1 MPNERAR
8 ADKEVRRKDSL
19 GTAMLFHKSSHRWRL
34 AAMILPLFAILIAWM
49 HLSAQAQD
57 NSPGGASEVATN
69 SSSDSESASTP
80 GTLLGM
86 IRNGGPLI
94 IPIGI
99 CSFVLVIFIFERAMS
114 LRRAHIIPKPFV
126 KKFLHQLREG
136 QLKPQE
142 ALETCEENG
151 SAISQVFAGAVR
163 KWGRPAVE
171 VEQGVLDAGERV
183 ANHLR
188 RHLRVINGVATVT
201 PLMGLLGTVMGMIRA
216 MDEIA
221 IHQSAGSGGTPFVA
235 GGISQALI
243 TTAAGLTVAIPA
255 LIAYLYFVG
264 SVDRRVM
271 EIDMLGQEAVDL
283 IAADGGVDL
292 KRKSSSRK
300 KAA

>member
-1 MPNERAR
+1 M
-8 ADKEVRRKDSL
+8 DKDVRDKTSKGWLMFFQR
-19 GTAMLFHKSSHRWRL
+19 SSHQWRL
-34 AAMILPLFAILIAWM
+34 AALIVPLVAVLFAWM
-49 HLSAQAQD
+49 QISAQAQD
-57 NSPGGASEVATN
+57 NSSGGADVAEQAEA
-69 SSSDSESASTP
+69 ESTGAP

-126 KKFLHQLREG
+126 KRFLHQLREG
-136 QLKPQE
+136 QLKPDE
-142 ALETCEENG
+142 ALTTCEENG

-216 MDEIA
+216 MDDIA
-221 IHQSAGSGGTPFVA
+221 IHQASGNGGQPFVA

-264 SVDRRVM
+264 SVDKRVM
-271 EIDMLGQEAVDL
+271 EIDALGQEAVAL
-283 IAADGGVDL
+283 IAEGGVDVR
-292 KRKSSSRK
+292 RKSSSSRK

>member
-1 MPNERAR
+1 MFAQR
-8 ADKEVRRKDSL
+8 
-19 GTAMLFHKSSHRWRL
+19 SSHRWRL
-34 AAMILPLFAILIAWM
+34 IALVVPLVAVMFALM
-49 HLSAQAQD
+49 QLSAHAQD
-57 NSPGGASEVATN
+57 NSGSTEAAQTEAAEAASA
-69 SSSDSESASTP
+69 P

-126 KKFLHQLREG
+126 KRFLHQLREG
-136 QLKPQE
+136 QLKPDE
-142 ALETCEENG
+142 ALDTCEENG

-171 VEQGVLDAGERV
+171 VEQGALDAGERV

-221 IHQSAGSGGTPFVA
+221 VHQASGNGGAPFVA

-264 SVDRRVM
+264 CVDRRVM
-271 EIDMLGQEAVDL
+271 EIDALGQEAVDL
-283 IAADGGVDL
+283 IAEGGVDTR
-292 KRKSSSRK
+292 RKSSRK
-300 KAA
+300 RAA

>member
-1 MPNERAR
+1 
-8 ADKEVRRKDSL
+8 
-19 GTAMLFHKSSHRWRL
+19 
-34 AAMILPLFAILIAWM
+34 MILPLVVILFAWM
-49 HLSAQAQD
+49 QISARAQD
-57 NSPGGASEVATN
+57 NNSGGRTPSTTQAANAED
-69 SSSDSESASTP
+69 SSGAP

-126 KKFLHQLREG
+126 KRFLHQLREG
-136 QLKPQE
+136 QLKPEE
-142 ALETCEENG
+142 ALATCEENG

-221 IHQSAGSGGTPFVA
+221 IQQASGSGGAPFVA

-255 LIAYLYFVG
+255 LIAYMYFVG
-264 SVDRRVM
+264 CVDRRVM
-271 EIDMLGQEAVDL
+271 EIDTLGQETVDL
-283 IAADGGVDL
+283 IAADGGIDL
-292 KRKSSSRK
+292 KRRSSSRGK